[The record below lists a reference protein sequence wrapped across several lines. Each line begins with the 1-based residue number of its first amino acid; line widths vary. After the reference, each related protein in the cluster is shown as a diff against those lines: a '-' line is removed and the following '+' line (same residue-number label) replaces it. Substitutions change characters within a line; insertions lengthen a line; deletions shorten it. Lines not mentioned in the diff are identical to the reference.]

1 MHKVNFKTM
10 KYALTFV
17 NKKKGPTKHVV
28 SCLLRR
34 LISLAEVGERTA
46 V

>member
-1 MHKVNFKTM
+1 M

-17 NKKKGPTKHVV
+17 NKKKSNEACSQLFT
-28 SCLLRR
+28 STADL
-34 LISLAEVGERTA
+34 SLAEVGERTA